1 MKRITILT
9 LLLLCTSLLA
19 SCDSDSGSDDS
30 IDGGGTDRG
39 DDVPENSAPTAS
51 NISISA
57 DGSSPIVEAQLI
69 GDDIDNDTLVYV
81 LDSPRSGNGYTL
93 AFVEADAG
101 IVNVVLDEDASDT
114 LTFSYRVTDGILYS
128 DPASFTIDIVPL
140 DSGGTGANAVA
151 PSEYRALEIAYF
163 DNSTDGSGDANL
175 PSSIDLSNSFP
186 PPGDQGLQGSCVGW
200 AVAYALKSYQEK
212 MEEQWE
218 YSSRGTLF
226 SPSWIYNQIN
236 GGFDVGSDP
245 MEALQ
250 LIVDRGAATM
260 ATMPYDATNFTRQP
274 GSAAR
279 NEAAIYR
286 AEGFQRV
293 NGVAE
298 MRRALAARVPVTIGI
313 KSYES
318 LHRLS
323 GPASVYST
331 FTGESDGGHMVTIVG
346 YDDTRFGGAFKV
358 INSWGTGWGDGGF
371 FWIPYSD
378 MADVSLVAFV
388 LKDAVNSGSAPQP
401 IQPPKDDT
409 LPNLEVIDWSA
420 SYTPRA
426 GGEGLL
432 QWVVANT
439 GASTAPAG
447 ADINLVLSR
456 DKTIDP
462 SDILVVYEEL
472 ALDLAPATQGFRN
485 ETNPLPFTF
494 PLDLPAGEYY
504 MAVWVDDLDE
514 VEESDERDNL
524 SFSENAISFAGAQL
538 PDLVIE
544 SWWGRWNSASGE
556 GVLEYS
562 VANTGNAALNSTD
575 WDINLVLSTGTD
587 VEETFAYYLF
597 FEKADFAL
605 APQQAIVRN
614 EANRATFNMYESQL
628 GNRVAPGDYYISL
641 WVDDTQ
647 QIRESREYN
656 NLSTDNALVTIS
668 SGARTLR
675 QASVN
680 HRYNG
685 KQVPTDASLLGKIT
699 IAAGNNSGS
708 QQTVS
713 VELSARSKP
722 EAINGVAFEKVI
734 RAANPKIFP
743 ISESIAMPVAR
754 ADNSGSFKP
763 GISR

>member
-1 MKRITILT
+1 
-9 LLLLCTSLLA
+9 
-19 SCDSDSGSDDS
+19 
-30 IDGGGTDRG
+30 
-39 DDVPENSAPTAS
+39 
-51 NISISA
+51 
-57 DGSSPIVEAQLI
+57 
-69 GDDIDNDTLVYV
+69 
-81 LDSPRSGNGYTL
+81 
-93 AFVEADAG
+93 
-101 IVNVVLDEDASDT
+101 
-114 LTFSYRVTDGILYS
+114 
-128 DPASFTIDIVPL
+128 
-140 DSGGTGANAVA
+140 
-151 PSEYRALEIAYF
+151 
-163 DNSTDGSGDANL
+163 
-175 PSSIDLSNSFP
+175 
-186 PPGDQGLQGSCVGW
+186 
-200 AVAYALKSYQEK
+200 
-212 MEEQWE
+212 
-218 YSSRGTLF
+218 
-226 SPSWIYNQIN
+226 
-236 GGFDVGSDP
+236 
-245 MEALQ
+245 
-250 LIVDRGAATM
+250 M